1 MELETIKY
9 QIMLSKS
16 QNNRIKFSLKQQQ
29 AYNSIKKGNSIFVT
43 GSAGVGK
50 SQLIKTFIEENKD
63 YKNIGITSTTGISA
77 IMFGGTTLHSFLGI
91 GLGTGSVED
100 ITEKIFNRSYLYKRW
115 NQLELLIIDEIS
127 MLSPELFDKLE
138 EVARIIR
145 HNDKPFGGIQLVLS
159 GDFCQLPSIGTDNFC
174 FESKKW
180 NECIDETI
188 YLTEIMR
195 QKNKEFQE
203 CLNDI
208 RLGILSK
215 KTRKLLNSRINV
227 ELKNDFGI
235 KPTKLY
241 CTNHSV
247 DTINNEE
254 LDKLAEDDPDFYE
267 YNMELHPLPGARNT
281 QFLIDKHRKNCNAP
295 QTLQLC
301 IGAQVML
308 LFNLDLD
315 GGLVNGSRGVVTNF
329 IGDVPVVKFL
339 NGRELVIDHHTW
351 EIEENKKKVLH
362 IIQIPLKLAYAIT
375 AHKCCSENTLIY
387 TKNGIKRIKKISSD
401 LFPSQQSFTTKKMS
415 MEIFGKLGLQQ
426 ATQIYKGDI
435 EETIEIT
442 TSLGYV
448 IEGSH
453 RHPILTYNGVDE
465 IWKKLPELKENDYV
479 ILKKGTESYG
489 NYIDTSNFIKCKSK
503 IPYNIPKYVDEDLCY
518 LIGLLLGDGCYSIQ
532 RDYPIE
538 FTVSENDIDYM
549 RFSRIFSKIFH
560 HECKIYKYKSRT
572 TYKMMVNS
580 KLVRT
585 FLYWCGLDYTTGE
598 YKTIPWVVLENTKK
612 SQIACLSGLFDTD
625 GGVNHRC
632 IHYTTISKQLATDIQ
647 IMLLNLNI
655 ISIVSEMKGESR
667 KKYKQAYRVH
677 IYGYNAYLFYKN
689 IPFLDSVKQQKLEK
703 KYGTYNCNIPK
714 SNICEIPNGT
724 IIAQNLRD
732 EIYKYYGVSKKCNNI
747 PSECSKLL
755 SRLVSGKQKFRIEH
769 AHYIY
774 NEIYNL
780 SKFGKTGKF
789 ISYIVSNNIFYDKIK
804 NITNKKSQLYDLFVP
819 SDHTFIG
826 NGIVNHNSQGATLD
840 CVEVD
845 MTNVFDYGQ
854 AYVMLSRV
862 KNIENLNI
870 LGIDYDKIKAHP
882 KAIEFYNSL

>member
-1 MELETIKY
+1 MELENIKY
-9 QIMLSKS
+9 QIMSNKS
-16 QNNRIKFSLKQQQ
+16 QKNRIKFSLKQQQ

-63 YKNIGITSTTGISA
+63 CKIIGITSTTGISA

-138 EVARIIR
+138 EVARIVR
-145 HNDKPFGGIQLVLS
+145 HNDKPFGDIQLVLS
-159 GDFCQLPSIGTDNFC
+159 GDFCQLPSIGTDDFC

-215 KTRKLLNSRINV
+215 KTRKLLNNRINV

-267 YNMELHPLPGARNT
+267 YNMELHPLPGTRNT

-308 LFNLDLD
+308 LFNLDLE

-351 EIEENKKKVLH
+351 VIEENKKKVLH

-375 AHKCCSENTLIY
+375 AHK
-387 TKNGIKRIKKISSD
+387 
-401 LFPSQQSFTTKKMS
+401 
-415 MEIFGKLGLQQ
+415 
-426 ATQIYKGDI
+426 
-435 EETIEIT
+435 
-442 TSLGYV
+442 
-448 IEGSH
+448 
-453 RHPILTYNGVDE
+453 
-465 IWKKLPELKENDYV
+465 
-479 ILKKGTESYG
+479 
-489 NYIDTSNFIKCKSK
+489 
-503 IPYNIPKYVDEDLCY
+503 
-518 LIGLLLGDGCYSIQ
+518 
-532 RDYPIE
+532 
-538 FTVSENDIDYM
+538 
-549 RFSRIFSKIFH
+549 
-560 HECKIYKYKSRT
+560 
-572 TYKMMVNS
+572 
-580 KLVRT
+580 
-585 FLYWCGLDYTTGE
+585 
-598 YKTIPWVVLENTKK
+598 
-612 SQIACLSGLFDTD
+612 
-625 GGVNHRC
+625 
-632 IHYTTISKQLATDIQ
+632 
-647 IMLLNLNI
+647 
-655 ISIVSEMKGESR
+655 
-667 KKYKQAYRVH
+667 
-677 IYGYNAYLFYKN
+677 
-689 IPFLDSVKQQKLEK
+689 
-703 KYGTYNCNIPK
+703 
-714 SNICEIPNGT
+714 
-724 IIAQNLRD
+724 
-732 EIYKYYGVSKKCNNI
+732 
-747 PSECSKLL
+747 
-755 SRLVSGKQKFRIEH
+755 
-769 AHYIY
+769 
-774 NEIYNL
+774 
-780 SKFGKTGKF
+780 
-789 ISYIVSNNIFYDKIK
+789 
-804 NITNKKSQLYDLFVP
+804 
-819 SDHTFIG
+819 
-826 NGIVNHNSQGATLD
+826 SQGSTLD

-862 KNIENLNI
+862 KSIENLNI